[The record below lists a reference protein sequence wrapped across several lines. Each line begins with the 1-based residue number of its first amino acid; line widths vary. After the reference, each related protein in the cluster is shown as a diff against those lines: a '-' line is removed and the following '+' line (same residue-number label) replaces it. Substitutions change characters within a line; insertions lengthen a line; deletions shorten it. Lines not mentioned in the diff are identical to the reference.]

1 MLRRLYD
8 WTMRLAAHRH
18 ANWALAGVSFAES
31 SFFPIPPD
39 IILIPMVLARRAQA
53 WLIALNC
60 TVTSVVGGVF
70 GYAIGFFLFDAVGAP
85 LLEFYG
91 LNDRFAQFSEDYNEW
106 GAWIVFIAG
115 LTPIPYKLIT
125 ISSGVTALSLPIFI
139 IASILAR
146 GLRFFIVAGLLWWF
160 GEPIRDFIE
169 RYLQWLF
176 VLFVVLLFAG
186 FVVLKYIG

>member
-1 MLRRLYD
+1 MIRRLYD

-39 IILIPMVLARRAQA
+39 IVLIPMVLAQRAKA

-60 TVTSVVGGVF
+60 TVTSVIGGMA
-70 GYAIGFFLFDAVGAP
+70 GYAIGYFLFDAVGQP
-85 LLEFYG
+85 LLDFYG
-91 LNDRFAQFSEDYNEW
+91 LNEKFADFSVNYNEW

-115 LTPIPYKLIT
+115 ITPIPYKLIT
-125 ISSGVTALSLPIFI
+125 ISSGVTALSLPVFI
-139 IASILAR
+139 VASILAR

-160 GEPIRDFIE
+160 GEPIRLFIE
-169 RYLQWLF
+169 RYLPWLF
-176 VLFVVLLFAG
+176 ALFVVLLFGG
-186 FVVLKYIG
+186 FVALKYLG

>member
-39 IILIPMVLARRAQA
+39 IILIPMVLAQRARA

-60 TVTSVVGGVF
+60 TVASVIGGLF
-70 GYAIGFFLFDAVGAP
+70 GYAIGYFLFDAIGAP
-85 LLEFYG
+85 VLEFYG
-91 LNDRFAQFSEDYNEW
+91 LTERFAEFGERYNEW

-115 LTPIPYKLIT
+115 VTPIPYKLIT
-125 ISSGVTALSLPIFI
+125 ISSGVTALSLPIFL
-139 IASILAR
+139 IASVLAR
-146 GLRFFIVAGLLWWF
+146 GLRFQIDTPSSAKIMVHKVGIWVF
-160 GEPIRDFIE
+160 
-169 RYLQWLF
+169 
-176 VLFVVLLFAG
+176 
-186 FVVLKYIG
+186 